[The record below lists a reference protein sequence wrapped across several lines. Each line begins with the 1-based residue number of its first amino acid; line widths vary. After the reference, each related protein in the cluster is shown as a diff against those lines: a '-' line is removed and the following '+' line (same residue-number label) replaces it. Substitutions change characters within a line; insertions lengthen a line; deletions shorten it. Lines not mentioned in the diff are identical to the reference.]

1 MLADAILWTSLE
13 QALIALGEL
22 LESRGR
28 EYRLAAVG
36 GGAMLLLGLLDR
48 PTNDLDVVTQT
59 DEGGAP
65 VSADP
70 LAPPLLEAISDVARA
85 LNLPEDSLNAGPASC
100 STSAFRRG
108 SLTALMCGAMGALDI
123 RLADRVDQIHFKLYA
138 SVDQGPA
145 SKHFADLRA
154 LGPTRDELLNAAR
167 WACTHDPSVGFRA
180 GLEAALEALG
190 VRATDEQL

>member
-1 MLADAILWTSLE
+1 MPFSESSRE
-13 QALIALGEL
+13 QALKALGEL
-22 LESRGR
+22 LDSRGL

-48 PTNDLDVVTQT
+48 PTNDLYVVTQA
-59 DEGGAP
+59 DESGAA

-70 LAPPLLEAISDVARA
+70 LASPLREAITDVARA
-85 LNLPEDSLNAGPASC
+85 FDLPEDWLNPGPA
-100 STSAFRRG
+100 ALLELGLPPGFADRAHVRRY
-108 SLTALMCGAMGALDI
+108 GALEI

-138 SVDQGPA
+138 SVDQGPE
-145 SKHFADLRA
+145 SKHFADLEA
-154 LGPTRDELLNAAR
+154 LEPTREELLAAAR
-167 WACTHDPSVGFRA
+167 WARTHDPSNGFRA